1 MQIDNNLVSHFGE
14 KNQSDEGW
22 INGGFFVLEPEVADL
37 VHGNSEPFE
46 SGALPR
52 LVKDGQLMAYQHE
65 DFWQPMDT
73 LREKQ
78 ELSKYAQQSP
88 PPWLQGII

>member
-22 INGGFFVLEPEVADL
+22 INGGFFVLEPAVADYVL
-37 VHGNSEPFE
+37 SNEEPFE

-52 LVKDGQLMAYQHE
+52 LVGENQLMAFHHPG
-65 DFWQPMDT
+65 FWQPMDT

-78 ELSKYAQQSP
+78 ELSRLALLLP
-88 PPWLQGII
+88 PPWLVDL